1 MYAKYNCFPL
11 TALRGKFTKKS
22 GFGKKFFRTFMVMKA
37 KILFLALGLLVVV
50 SARSQQRLQPILDK
64 DGSLD
69 MTFCK
74 LIGLTH
80 VEDYH
85 A

>member
-50 SARSQQRLQPILDK
+50 GPFAAEAAAHSRRP
-64 DGSLD
+64 
-69 MTFCK
+69 
-74 LIGLTH
+74 
-80 VEDYH
+80 
-85 A
+85 